1 LTDAA
6 DKPSATAKLNVQDIA
21 PVHASGDTDAT
32 NATINDGGTSATA
45 ADSSLVN
52 TDGLARALGTF
63 ARDRDWAQ
71 FHSPK
76 NLVMAL
82 TGEVGELNELFQW
95 LTQEQ
100 SMAFAND
107 PYRKQRVA
115 EELADVLFYLVR
127 MADVLGVDL
136 NQAAARKLALNADK
150 YPVDKARGN
159 SKKYSDL

>member
-1 LTDAA
+1 MNEPA
-6 DKPSATAKLNVQDIA
+6 Q
-21 PVHASGDTDAT
+21 
-32 NATINDGGTSATA
+32 
-45 ADSSLVN
+45 LVN
-52 TDGLARALGTF
+52 TTELANALDAF

-95 LTQEQ
+95 LTEEQ
-100 SMAFAND
+100 SRAVADD
-107 PYRKQRVA
+107 PQRKQRVS

-127 MADVLGVDL
+127 TAAVLGIDL
-136 NQAAARKLALNADK
+136 NEAATQKLALNAEK
-150 YPVDKARGN
+150 YPVDKAHGN

>member
-1 LTDAA
+1 MNEPA
-6 DKPSATAKLNVQDIA
+6 Q
-21 PVHASGDTDAT
+21 
-32 NATINDGGTSATA
+32 
-45 ADSSLVN
+45 LVN
-52 TDGLARALGTF
+52 TAELANALDAF

-95 LTQEQ
+95 LTEEQ
-100 SMAFAND
+100 SRAVADD
-107 PYRKQRVA
+107 PQRKQRVG

-127 MADVLGVDL
+127 TAEVLGIDL
-136 NQAAARKLALNADK
+136 NQAATQKLALNADK
-150 YPVDKARGN
+150 YPIDKARGN